1 MFKFKNSYLNLGTSF
16 YSISKPGFFPKP
28 EIIFFNETLF
38 EQLTNQAPSKFDQ
51 EFLAKVFSGQ
61 EKIPDGIY
69 YSQVYA
75 AHQFGHFVP
84 RLGDGRAIFIGEV
97 ESNNQLFDVQLK
109 GSGPTEYSRRGDGF
123 SALGPVLRE
132 YIVSEFMHAINIP
145 TTRALSAIKTNHKV
159 YRETILDGGV
169 LTRVAASH
177 IRIGTFQYFLA
188 ERSIENLDKL
198 LRYSIERHY
207 PHILTDAN
215 PEDYAIHFLRA
226 IINRQTSL
234 VAKWMSI
241 GFIHGVMNTDNMSI
255 SGETIDFGPCAFMDY
270 FNFNQVYSYIDRDGR
285 YAYSNQPRILGWNLG
300 RLADTLIPILVK
312 NKNVSE
318 EMAIEL
324 LNRELNSINALFEEK
339 FTHEFA
345 LKLGL
350 EDFDMEIKKTFLEN
364 IFQIMTD
371 QQLDFTNTYRSLS
384 EKLIDDSTELDSSLH
399 SFFENWTNVLKTKNI
414 SLSELGHK
422 LIQINPIYIPR
433 NHLIELAI
441 NDAYNNQ
448 FDTIKN
454 LHQVLKDPFTKR
466 EVDSSYSQPPTKE
479 QIVKNTFCGT

>member
-16 YSISKPGFFPKP
+16 YSLSKPGYFSQP
-28 EIIFFNETLF
+28 EIIFFNEALF
-38 EQLTNQAPSKFDQ
+38 EQITNQTVANFDQ

-97 ESNNQLFDVQLK
+97 ESGNQLFDVQLK

-145 TTRALSAIKTNHKV
+145 TTRALSAIKTNQKV

-188 ERSIENLDKL
+188 ERSIENLEKL

-207 PHILTDAN
+207 SHILTDAN

-234 VAKWMSI
+234 VAKWMSV

-285 YAYSNQPRILGWNLG
+285 YAYSNQPRILAWNLG

-312 NKNVSE
+312 NKNVGE

-324 LNRELNSINALFEEK
+324 LNRELGSINALFEEK
-339 FTHEFA
+339 FTNEFA

-350 EDFDMEIKKTFLEN
+350 EDFDIEIKKTFLEN

-384 EKLIDDSTELDSSLH
+384 EKLIDDKIEIDSSP
-399 SFFENWTNVLKTKNI
+399 SI
-414 SLSELGHK
+414 
-422 LIQINPIYIPR
+422 LI
-433 NHLIELAI
+433 
-441 NDAYNNQ
+441 
-448 FDTIKN
+448 F
-454 LHQVLKDPFTKR
+454 
-466 EVDSSYSQPPTKE
+466 
-479 QIVKNTFCGT
+479 

>member
-1 MFKFKNSYLNLGTSF
+1 MFKFKNSYLNLGSSF
-16 YSISKPGFFPKP
+16 YSFSKPGFFPHP
-28 EIIFFNETLF
+28 EIIFFNDELF
-38 EQLTNQAPSKFDQ
+38 EQLSEKSKSHFEI
-51 EFLAKVFSGQ
+51 EFLTKVFSGQ
-61 EKIPDGIY
+61 EKLPDGIFF
-69 YSQVYA
+69 SQVYA

-97 ESNNQLFDVQLK
+97 ESQNKLFDIQLK

-145 TTRALSAIKTNHKV
+145 TTRALCAVKTNQKV
-159 YRETILDGGV
+159 YRETTLDGGV

-188 ERSIENLDKL
+188 ERSIENLEKL

-207 PHILTDAN
+207 PHILTDGN
-215 PEDYAIHFLRA
+215 PEDYAIYFLRA
-226 IINRQTSL
+226 VINRQTTL

-300 RLADTLIPILVK
+300 RLADTLIPIVVK

-324 LNRELNSINALFEEK
+324 LNRELNNINSLFEQK
-339 FTHEFA
+339 FTNEFA

-350 EDFDMEIKKTFLEN
+350 ESFEIETQKSFLEN
-364 IFQIMTD
+364 IFQIMSD
-371 QQLDFTNTYRSLS
+371 HHLDFTNTFRSLS
-384 EKLIDDSTELDSSLH
+384 EKLSDGSLTIDHSLQDFFDSWVNT
-399 SFFENWTNVLKTKNI
+399 LKSKNLNLKYI
-414 SLSELGHK
+414 ANQLLK
-422 LIQINPIYIPR
+422 INPIYIPR
-433 NHLIELAI
+433 NHLIEEAI

-448 FDTIKN
+448 FETIRS
-454 LHQVLKDPFTKR
+454 LHQILKDPFSKR
-466 EVDSSYSQPPTKE
+466 EIDVKYAQPPTKE

>member
-1 MFKFKNSYLNLGTSF
+1 MFKFKNSYLHLGTSF
-16 YSISKPGFFPKP
+16 YSLSKPGTFSQP
-28 EIIFFNETLF
+28 EIIFFNDTLF
-38 EQLTNQAPSKFDQ
+38 EQLTDQ
-51 EFLAKVFSGQ
+51 SPIQYESEFLAKVFSGQ

-97 ESNNQLFDVQLK
+97 ESNNQLFDIQLK
-109 GSGPTEYSRRGDGF
+109 GAGPTEYSRRGDGF

-132 YIVSEFMHAINIP
+132 YIVSEFMHALNIP
-145 TTRALSAIKTNHKV
+145 STRALSAIKTNHKV

-188 ERSIENLDKL
+188 ERSIENLEKL

-207 PHILTDAN
+207 PHILTDGN
-215 PEDYAIHFLRA
+215 PEDYAIYFLRA
-226 IINRQTSL
+226 VINRQTSL
-234 VAKWMSI
+234 VAKWMSV

-285 YAYSNQPRILGWNLG
+285 YAYSNQPKILAWNLG

-324 LNRELNSINALFEEK
+324 LNRELSEINSLFEEK

-345 LKLGL
+345 LKLGI
-350 EDFDMEIKKTFLEN
+350 ESFDIEIKKSFLEN
-364 IFQIMTD
+364 IFQIMSD
-371 QQLDFTNTYRSLS
+371 HQLDFTNTYRSLA
-384 EKLIDDSTELDSSLH
+384 EKLFDESLIIDSSLQEY
-399 SFFENWTNVLKTKNI
+399 FEELVNTLKSKNI
-414 SLSELGHK
+414 NLFELGNRLK
-422 LIQINPIYIPR
+422 KINPIYIPR

-448 FDTIKN
+448 FDSIKN

-466 EVDSSYSQPPTKE
+466 EIDEQFSQPPTKE

>member
-16 YSISKPGFFPKP
+16 YSLSKPGTFSQP
-28 EIIFFNETLF
+28 EIIFFNDTLF
-38 EQLTNQAPSKFDQ
+38 EQLTDQ
-51 EFLAKVFSGQ
+51 SPRQYESEFLAKVFSGQ
-61 EKIPDGIY
+61 EKIPDGVY

-97 ESNNQLFDVQLK
+97 ESNNQLFDIQLK
-109 GSGPTEYSRRGDGF
+109 GAGPTEYSRRGDGF

-145 TTRALSAIKTNHKV
+145 TTRALSAVKTNHKV

-188 ERSIENLDKL
+188 ERSIENLEKL

-207 PHILTDAN
+207 PHILTDGN
-215 PEDYAIHFLRA
+215 PEDYAIYFLRA
-226 IINRQTSL
+226 VINRQTSL

-255 SGETIDFGPCAFMDY
+255 SGETFDFGPCAFMDY
-270 FNFNQVYSYIDRDGR
+270 FNFNQVYSYIDSDGR
-285 YAYSNQPRILGWNLG
+285 YAYSNQPKILAWNLG

-324 LNRELNSINALFEEK
+324 LNRELSEINSLFEEK

-345 LKLGL
+345 LKLGI
-350 EDFDMEIKKTFLEN
+350 ESFDIEIKKSFLEN
-364 IFQIMTD
+364 IFQIMSD
-371 QQLDFTNTYRSLS
+371 HQLDFTNTYRSLA
-384 EKLIDDSTELDSSLH
+384 EKLFDESLIIDSSLQEY
-399 SFFENWTNVLKTKNI
+399 FEELVNTLKSKNI
-414 SLSELGHK
+414 NLFELGNRLK
-422 LIQINPIYIPR
+422 KINPIYIPR

-454 LHQVLKDPFTKR
+454 LHQILKDPYTKK
-466 EVDSSYSQPPTKE
+466 EVEEKYSQPPSKE